1 MDVALDRAD
10 HDLADPLD
18 TRLGEQRAEDR
29 HARLHRVRGQQHLGD
44 EEDAVAEVD
53 ADDPHPTDERVV
65 QHLVRRPAAAEQDV
79 GALGD
84 LGSET
89 VVEVVVHL
97 GYELVV
103 GERVQVDLSLAHATP
118 RFTSS

>member
-1 MDVALDRAD
+1 MSPLTVPITTLPIALHAG
-10 HDLADPLD
+10 
-18 TRLGEQRAEDR
+18 LGEQRAQDR
-29 HARLHRVRGQQHLGD
+29 HACLHRVRGQQHLGH

-53 ADDPHPTDERVV
+53 ADDPHSLDQRVV

-97 GYELVV
+97 GHELVV
-103 GERVQVDLSLAHATP
+103 GERVQVDRSLAHATP